1 MSSPVVIWHDLECGD
16 YRADLPLWRELAATC
31 GDGGVLE
38 VGAGTG
44 RVAIDLARA
53 GYSVIALERDPE
65 LAVELS
71 HRCRG
76 LAVEV
81 ISGDA
86 CDFALEERVS
96 LCVVAMQ
103 TVQLFA
109 DRPAFLRCAHSA
121 LLPRAVLALALLG
134 DDAQPFDIELDPDV
148 VERDGVRYSSWPT
161 ALRRRGDSVLIER
174 RRSAFDGHHE
184 SISLDVI
191 TLARLDPATL
201 ASEGLAAGFSYRGVR
216 LVAATDQ
223 HAGSQVVL
231 LESSGA

>member
-1 MSSPVVIWHDLECGD
+1 MSSVAVIWHDLECGD
-16 YRADLPLWRELAATC
+16 YRADLPLWRELAAA
-31 GDGGVLE
+31 GGGGRVLE

-44 RVAIDLARA
+44 RVALDLARA
-53 GYSVIALERDPE
+53 GHRVIALERDQE

-71 HRCRG
+71 HRSRG

-81 ISGDA
+81 ITADA
-86 CDFALEERVS
+86 CDFALDERVS

-109 DRPAFLRCAHSA
+109 DRAAFLRCAHAA
-121 LLPRAVLALALLG
+121 LLPRALLALALLG

-148 VERDGVRYSSWPT
+148 TERDGVRYSSWPT
-161 ALRRRGDSVLIER
+161 ALRRRVDSVLIER

-184 SISLDVI
+184 SISRDVI
-191 TLARLDPATL
+191 ALARLEPVTL

-223 HAGSQVVL
+223 YAGSQVVL
-231 LESSGA
+231 LEASGG